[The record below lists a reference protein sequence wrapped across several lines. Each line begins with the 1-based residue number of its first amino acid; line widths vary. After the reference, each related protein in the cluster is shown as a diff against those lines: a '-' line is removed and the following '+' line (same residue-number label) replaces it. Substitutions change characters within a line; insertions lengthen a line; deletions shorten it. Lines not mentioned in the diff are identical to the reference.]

1 MDGYPKTAACAC
13 GALTVTVSSPPAMVH
28 ACSCLSCQRRS
39 GSAFTYTAFFVESE
53 TAVNGE
59 TTPWRRNSEA
69 GRFHE
74 TNFCPTCGCTAFYRL
89 EALPGMICVPAGT
102 FADPSFAK
110 PAKLYWSAHS
120 HQWLTPFGYIATVER
135 Q

>member
-13 GALTVTVSSPPAMVH
+13 GALTVTVTAPPKKVH

-39 GSAFTYTAFFVESE
+39 GSAFTYTAFFAEGDV
-53 TAVNGE
+53 AVSGE
-59 TTPWRRNSEA
+59 WKAWRRGSEA

-74 TNFCPTCGCTAFYRL
+74 TNFCPTCGCAVFYRL
-89 EALPGMICVPAGT
+89 EALPGVIAVPVGS
-102 FADPSFAK
+102 FADPAFAK
-110 PAKLYWSAHS
+110 PDKLYWTAHR
-120 HQWLTPFGYIATVER
+120 HQWLTPLGDVVWVER